1 MKKSTQILIKFILL
15 VILIVCLWTF
25 IHFKICVKYNQ
36 KNIFNIRTKN
46 EEDNKDDED
55 DEADNNKSNKVPFII
70 YENNRIIS
78 HV

>member
-1 MKKSTQILIKFILL
+1 MKNSTLILIKFILL

-46 EEDNKDDED
+46 EEDNKDDE
-55 DEADNNKSNKVPFII
+55 ADNNKSNKVPFII